1 MNLKPILHYQ
11 WKEVSKA
18 FWPFY
23 TIIFFQ
29 TFFQILIDPSPDTP
43 STFRGNEIA
52 TMIVCFVI
60 GILIFKNNFRFFT
73 SFSVSRK
80 RLFFGFLSG
89 LGLTSL
95 AVSLIDTFNFAVFSK
110 FMKYHTLYLIMA
122 QNVIGKNLDTTPI
135 TPSLIFAN
143 WLWCFLEYLCVAL
156 FGLLIGA
163 LYYRMSKPVKIIVS
177 VGVPSILFLILPLID
192 SNLAKGRILHFLVD
206 TFVWW
211 VNLSLKTG
219 SDLFSR
225 LAMAATFLGLFWLL
239 LRKAEVKA

>member
-29 TFFQILIDPSPDTP
+29 NFFQILIDPSPDTP

-80 RLFFGFLSG
+80 RLFFGLLSG
-89 LGLTSL
+89 LGLTAL
-95 AVSLIDTFNFAVFSK
+95 VASLIDTINFAIYLK
-110 FMKYHTLYLIMA
+110 FMKSRTLYLIMA
-122 QNVIGKNLDTTPI
+122 QNFFGKSPDAPI
-135 TPSLIFAN
+135 TSSLVFAN

-156 FGLLIGA
+156 LGLLIRA
-163 LYYRMSKPVKIIVS
+163 LYYRMSKSVKIIVS
-177 VGVPSILFLILPLID
+177 VGVFAILFLILPLMD
-192 SNLAKGRILHFLVD
+192 SKLMNWEIAHFLSN
-206 TFVWW
+206 TLVWW
-211 VNLSLKTG
+211 VTLSLKPG
-219 SDLFSR
+219 PDLFSR
-225 LAMAATFLGLFWLL
+225 LAMAAVFSALFWLL
-239 LRKAEVKA
+239 LRRAELKA

>member
-1 MNLKPILHYQ
+1 MNLKPILRYQ
-11 WKEVSKA
+11 CLEVSKA
-18 FWPFY
+18 FFPFY
-23 TIIFFQ
+23 FFIFLKLSLVLYPP
-29 TFFQILIDPSPDTP
+29 ISSNGISGVEL
-43 STFRGNEIA
+43 A
-52 TMIVCFVI
+52 TMIVCFIV
-60 GILIFKNNFRFFT
+60 GLLIFKTNFRFFT

-211 VNLSLKTG
+211 VNLS
-219 SDLFSR
+219 
-225 LAMAATFLGLFWLL
+225 
-239 LRKAEVKA
+239 

>member
-1 MNLKPILHYQ
+1 MNLKPILRYQ
-11 WKEVSKA
+11 CLEVSKA
-18 FWPFY
+18 FFPFY
-23 TIIFFQ
+23 FFIFLQ
-29 TFFQILIDPSPDTP
+29 LSLVLYPPISSNGISGVEL
-43 STFRGNEIA
+43 A
-52 TMIVCFVI
+52 TMIVCFIV
-60 GILIFKNNFRFFT
+60 GLLIFKTNFRFFT

>member
-1 MNLKPILHYQ
+1 MNLKPILRYQ
-11 WKEVSKA
+11 CLEVSKA
-18 FWPFY
+18 FFPFY
-23 TIIFFQ
+23 FFIFLQ
-29 TFFQILIDPSPDTP
+29 LSLVLYPPISSNGISGVEL
-43 STFRGNEIA
+43 A
-52 TMIVCFVI
+52 TMIVCFIV
-60 GILIFKNNFRFFT
+60 GLLIFKTNFRFFT

-122 QNVIGKNLDTTPI
+122 QNFFGKSPDAPI
-135 TPSLIFAN
+135 TSSLVFAN

-225 LAMAATFLGLFWLL
+225 LAMAAVFSALFWLL
-239 LRKAEVKA
+239 LRRAEVKA

>member
-1 MNLKPILHYQ
+1 MNLKPILRYQ
-11 WKEVSKA
+11 CLEVSKA
-18 FWPFY
+18 FFPFY
-23 TIIFFQ
+23 FFIFLQ
-29 TFFQILIDPSPDTP
+29 NFFQILIDPSPDTP

-110 FMKYHTLYLIMA
+110 FMKSRTLYLIMA
-122 QNVIGKNLDTTPI
+122 QNFFGKSPDAPI